1 MPEMIFSA
9 LLARRTRKML
19 FPSLV
24 TRGVLVVLLLF
35 APALSL
41 ADEQNAILTMRA
53 VNLLLLGNG
62 IGSCSVS
69 YDSSDDPKYDISY
82 QGLWYYRP
90 EMSHN
95 SYRLTQLGDREFN
108 RLPLDA
114 RRKVADKLLS
124 SLFFGYPAPELN
136 RMLRSGTFLCS
147 VRKGLFSERNDMV
160 AVEAEIR
167 DEEKYYRDDNSW
179 RPYEAFDILARFYAM
194 DHLDNHFLHNW
205 IAYILTQTIMFSPAY
220 ELDSS
225 HYPNIS
231 TVYNWLV
238 MDMDDDV
245 GMRYSTYLHM
255 TSVDNWRRFRS
266 PEDNGREMLEIYT
279 LDFDDTHVPM
289 AATTLKNWFLDE
301 DHDTLVIGLD
311 ENTVPQPLFGTHV
324 TTGFDFY
331 RELVKSNGFVSGSV
345 SRLVDFFFTDATDAR
360 KRQIVEQLVASQPE
374 TWEDILVQILFSRE
388 YLLSASRAK
397 SAEELFYSLVK
408 KLDYKHYKYT
418 FSYFFDY
425 LDRMHQAA
433 MKYKLG
439 KLERVP
445 LDTLSF
451 AWYHKY
457 IREYI
462 LLRAVCGDEEENGYD
477 SWNTYGWRPALLGNN
492 RFAYDENN
500 PEATLRSF
508 ITYIFEFLIHRP
520 PDSGEMDMFLNE
532 MLRDDGRYEWS
543 YDFTAINDDTG
554 CYDRRERTAKD
565 VLDYLSRLSE
575 LYMFQEVR

>member
-1 MPEMIFSA
+1 MLQTTLCTGSRRSRFLRSIIRGGI
-9 LLARRTRKML
+9 LAM
-19 FPSLV
+19 
-24 TRGVLVVLLLF
+24 LLLIF
-35 APALSL
+35 PVSMH
-41 ADEQNAILTMRA
+41 ADEQTAMLTLRA
-53 VNLLLLGNG
+53 VNLLLLGG
-62 IGSCSVS
+62 SGSCSVH
-69 YDSSDDPKYDISY
+69 YESSDPKYDLSY

-95 SYRLTQLGDREFN
+95 SYSLTQLGDREFN
-108 RLPLDA
+108 RLSLAD

-124 SLFFGYPAPELN
+124 SLFFGYPAPVLDQ
-136 RMLRSGTFLCS
+136 MLHSGTFLCS
-147 VRKGLFSERNDMV
+147 IRQRLFSERNNM
-160 AVEAEIR
+160 AEVEEEIR
-167 DEEKYYRDDNSW
+167 DEEKFYRDDNSW

-194 DHLDNHFLHNW
+194 DYLDNHFLHNW

-225 HYPNIS
+225 HYPDIS
-231 TVYNWLV
+231 NVYNWLV

-301 DHDTLVIGLD
+301 DHDTLVVGLNG
-311 ENTVPQPLFGTHV
+311 NTVPQPLFGTSV
-324 TTGFDFY
+324 TTGFEFY

-345 SRLVDFFFTDATDAR
+345 RRLVDFFFTDATDAR
-360 KRQIVEQLVASQPE
+360 KQQITELLVSSHPE

-388 YLLSASRAK
+388 YLLNSTRAK
-397 SAEELFYSLVK
+397 SAEELFYSLVR

-418 FSYFFDY
+418 FYYFFEN
-425 LDRMHQAA
+425 LDHMHQAS

-451 AWYHKY
+451 AYYHKY
-457 IREYI
+457 IREYV
-462 LLRAVCGDEEENGYD
+462 LLRAVCGDEEENYYD
-477 SWNTYGWRPALLGNN
+477 SWNNYGWRPALLGND
-492 RFAYDENN
+492 RFSYDENN

-508 ITYIFEFLIHRP
+508 ITYLFEFLVHRP
-520 PDSGEMDMFLNE
+520 PDSGEMAMFLDN

-543 YDFTAINDDTG
+543 YDFAAVNDSTG
-554 CYDRRERTAKD
+554 CYDRREQTARD
-565 VLDYLSRLSE
+565 VFDYLSRLSE
-575 LYMFQEVR
+575 LYVYQEVR